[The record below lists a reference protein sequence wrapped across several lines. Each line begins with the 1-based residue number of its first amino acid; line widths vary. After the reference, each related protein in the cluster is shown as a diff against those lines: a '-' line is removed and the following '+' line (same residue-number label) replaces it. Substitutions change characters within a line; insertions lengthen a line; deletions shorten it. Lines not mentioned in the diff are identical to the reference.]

1 MKEQQISAI
10 RKGGLYI
17 GGGIAAWAIACGGG
31 NGTEPNA
38 QRGDTPTLPA
48 ATETLKSSPT
58 PPLTVPTATLEPTI
72 EPTSA
77 MDCGVLQGKDC
88 LSAEAH
94 SRPVPGGQENYAA
107 FHLAKGIP
115 VFSPFDGE
123 IFAAFTPP
131 SGPGDFP
138 QGATLMQVRSQDGN
152 SAVNIMGSIESKVNK
167 GDVVHKGQVIA
178 VSAQTLPGSPKD
190 YTMAVMFLEKS
201 SAGGMI
207 QNEQLFK
214 TFFPNIPY

>member
-1 MKEQQISAI
+1 MEDIIDSQEEHQSNFSFLTS
-10 RKGGLYI
+10 RKFLAFLLFMTLILVIFLGWKI
-17 GGGIAAWAIACGGG
+17 IQAP
-31 NGTEPNA
+31 THMPEPA
-38 QRGDTPTLPA
+38 R
-48 ATETLKSSPT
+48 
-58 PPLTVPTATLEPTI
+58 TI
-72 EPTSA
+72 
-77 MDCGVLQGKDC
+77 DCGVLMGKQC
-88 LSAEAH
+88 FSAEAH

-138 QGATLMQVRSQDGN
+138 QGATLMQVRSQDCN

-178 VSAQTLPGSPKD
+178 VSAQ
-190 YTMAVMFLEKS
+190 
-201 SAGGMI
+201 
-207 QNEQLFK
+207 
-214 TFFPNIPY
+214 